1 MKKISEDLVADIKV
15 VLAKGIHPKF
25 AWEAITQLISS
36 LNSLEEVCEET
47 KDES

>member
-1 MKKISEDLVADIKV
+1 MKQISDDLIKDIKV

-36 LNSLEEVCEET
+36 LDSLEEVCEET
-47 KDES
+47 KDDS